1 MDDGLISVPTESKAI
16 DLLQRTE
23 GCLAQSYLKLH
34 KIASNSA
41 AVMEAFPAE
50 DLAKGIKDLSLTDE
64 ALPTQRSLGLHWE
77 EHYCGNSPWTIVTGT
92 PHSQWKS

>member
-1 MDDGLISVPTESKAI
+1 
-16 DLLQRTE
+16 
-23 GCLAQSYLKLH
+23 
-34 KIASNSA
+34 
-41 AVMEAFPAE
+41 MEAFPAE